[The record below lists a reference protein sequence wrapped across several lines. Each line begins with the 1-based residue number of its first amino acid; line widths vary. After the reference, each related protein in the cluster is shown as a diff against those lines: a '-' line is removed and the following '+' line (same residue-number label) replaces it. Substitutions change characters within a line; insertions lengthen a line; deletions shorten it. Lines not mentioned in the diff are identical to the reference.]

1 MKKKELKNR
10 IENGFSELAPNI
22 FDGVMEA
29 VKMQE
34 PAASEVE
41 PEKIRK
47 PMAKVK
53 LIRYAM
59 SACAVFVIICLCL
72 IGIFLEK
79 KDSLYMTLDI
89 NPGIQIEMNKSY
101 QVKHIKGL
109 NDDGKSVIK
118 ELKWKKRESIQDLMN
133 TLIEDVVY
141 KSYLREN
148 EGILVT
154 LYTSDNGLYEDLE
167 NKLGE
172 CIDRKLKNMDI
183 YKVTTAF
190 YQEGN
195 GSIPEGRKVL
205 EAELT
210 QNYGLDVN
218 LVENMSVMEIIQYCK
233 DKTVLNLDF
242 YEPAENGQENVKNN
256 KEKEKYTTDKLS
268 SESESDKETE
278 EKKAKEKA
286 TEEKTKDIPEVST
299 TKDTKPQD
307 SVQNVK
313 DSSEV
318 KEHNDTNTKTQ
329 PSDEVQTSSQEETEK
344 SSETEKLLPKETE
357 QKETTGDY
365 VENNN
370 RVNINNQYGDYFYN
384 VLDDGTIEIAGYA
397 GMRERVDVPEL
408 IDGKSVTK
416 IGADAFIHN
425 SYIKAVN
432 IPDSVRQIG
441 ENAFSNCNNLRS
453 ISLSANMTK
462 IESHTFYGCSSL
474 RSINIPDG
482 VTSIGRYALY
492 NCKALR
498 RIRLPKSLTDIYEY
512 AFDDCDGLRKIYY
525 SGNIRHW
532 NRIIVEDNNECLDNA
547 KVITAKFRI
556 TGIKLFAPSR
566 NVKVGNSISIT
577 AVKKPVNAIFTKL
590 KWSSSDDRIA
600 TVNEEGVV
608 TAIAKGK
615 VKITAVAEDS
625 SGKSDSICLEVID
638 SENISD

>member
-22 FDGVMEA
+22 FDDVMET

-34 PAASEVE
+34 PEASEIE

-59 SACAVFVIICLCL
+59 SVCAVFAIICLCL

-101 QVKHIKGL
+101 QVKRIKGL

-167 NKLGE
+167 SKLGE
-172 CIDRKLKNMDI
+172 CIDRKLKNMDM

-242 YEPAENGQENVKNN
+242 YETAENGQENVKNN
-256 KEKEKYTTDKLS
+256 KEKEKCTTDKLS

-278 EKKAKEKA
+278 EKEAKEKA
-286 TEEKTKDIPEVST
+286 TEKKTKDIPEVST
-299 TKDTKPQD
+299 TIDTKPQE
-307 SVQNVK
+307 SEQNVK

-318 KEHNDTNTKTQ
+318 KEHNDTNSKTQ
-329 PSDEVQTSSQEETEK
+329 PPDEVQTSSQEEK
-344 SSETEKLLPKETE
+344 TEKLLPKETE
-357 QKETTGDY
+357 QKETTRDY

-370 RVNINNQYGDYFYN
+370 RVNINNQYGDYYYN
-384 VLDDGTIEIAGYA
+384 VLDDGTIEIVGYA
-397 GMRERVDVPEL
+397 GMGEIADVPEL
-408 IDGKSVTK
+408 IDGKPVTK

-441 ENAFSNCNNLRS
+441 ENAFSNCHNLRS
-453 ISLSANMTK
+453 ISLSANITK
-462 IESHTFYGCSSL
+462 IESYTFYGCSSL

-498 RIRLPKSLTDIYEY
+498 RMGLPKSLTDIYEY

-525 SGNIRHW
+525 AGNIRHW

-547 KVITAKFRI
+547 KVITSKFKI

-566 NVKVGNSISIT
+566 KVEVGNSISIT
-577 AVKKPVNAIFTKL
+577 VVRKPVNAILAEL

-608 TAIAKGK
+608 TAISKGK
-615 VKITAVAEDS
+615 VKITAMVDDN
-625 SGKSDSICLEVID
+625 SGKSDSIYLEVID
-638 SENISD
+638 SENISDLH